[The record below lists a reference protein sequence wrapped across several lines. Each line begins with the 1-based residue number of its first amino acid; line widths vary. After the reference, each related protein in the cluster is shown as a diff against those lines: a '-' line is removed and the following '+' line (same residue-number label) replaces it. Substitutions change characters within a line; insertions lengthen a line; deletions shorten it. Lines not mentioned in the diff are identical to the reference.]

1 MKLSHQISDVILQ
14 FLSTG
19 LCQGYLKLDPRWI
32 SESLHHVR
40 KNCSRS
46 VHLIVEKLWVG
57 EEPIVGSQARRSY
70 IGPTEACSVSS
81 RAPLL

>member
-14 FLSTG
+14 FLSTQ

-32 SESLHHVR
+32 SESLHHVS
-40 KNCSRS
+40 SRS

-57 EEPIVGSQARRSY
+57 EEPSVGSQAGRSH